1 MRYQALKI
9 VIAALAAAGFFSTLP
24 AAAAEQRIVAV
35 GDVHGAYGQLVTI
48 LQEAGLIDA
57 ETHWIGGSAIFIQ
70 TGDLFDRGLEVFE
83 VMDLLM
89 RLQEEA
95 AAAGGRVEVLLGNHE
110 GMNLIGFFR
119 DVNPEI
125 YARLADEQSEKRR
138 KQGFKDFR
146 RYLEKRA
153 AAAGL
158 TRPVITDELREKW
171 MQLYPPG
178 RIEYEEAIGP
188 DGRYGSW
195 LRTLPV
201 ALVEQDT
208 LFIHAGLGPAV
219 EGLSVEQINAKVA
232 SELEA
237 YDRSRRHMI
246 EAGLI
251 PPHVGL
257 PDMLIVYRELEQAGP
272 ELAGLAGADG
282 WLIYGSDGPLWYRG
296 AATLGAEKDAMAG
309 GGGAGDEDEDI
320 YATADA
326 GAENGPDEAARVAAF
341 VDRLR
346 AVGAERMVGGH
357 TPQKSWRIETRLDGR
372 VILIDTGMLS
382 EVYGGRPSALVIEG
396 DSFTAVYPDGTEP
409 LEAAPAPAG
418 EELLPAAA

>member
-1 MRYQALKI
+1 ML
-9 VIAALAAAGFFSTLP
+9 AALAAAGVFSTLP

-48 LQEAGLIDA
+48 LQKAGLIDA
-57 ETHWIGGSAIFIQ
+57 ETHWIGGSATFIQ
-70 TGDLFDRGLEVFE
+70 TGDLFDRGPEVFE
-83 VMDLLM
+83 AMDLLM

-125 YARLADEQSEKRR
+125 YARLADTQSEKRR
-138 KQGFKDFR
+138 KQAFKDFR

-158 TRPVITDELREKW
+158 ARPVITDELRKKW

-195 LRTLPV
+195 LRSLPV

-219 EGLSVEQINAKVA
+219 EGLSVEQINARVA

-272 ELAGLAGADG
+272 ELAGLAGADE

-296 AATLGAEKDAMAG
+296 AATLGAEKDAMTKAG
-309 GGGAGDEDEDI
+309 ANDEEEDS
-320 YATADA
+320 YASTDATAEP
-326 GAENGPDEAARVAAF
+326 GADEEARVAAF
-341 VDRLR
+341 VDRLH

-357 TPQKSWRIETRLDGR
+357 TPRKSSRIETRLDGR

-409 LEAAPAPAG
+409 LEVAPAPAE

>member
-1 MRYQALKI
+1 MKHQTRMIA
-9 VIAALAAAGFFSTLP
+9 IAALAAAGVFSTLP

-35 GDVHGAYGQLVTI
+35 GDVHGAYGQLVSI

-57 ETHWIGGSAIFIQ
+57 EAHWIGGTATFIQ

-95 AAAGGRVEVLLGNHE
+95 AAAAGRVEVLLGNHE

-125 YARLADEQSEKRR
+125 YARLVDKQSEKRR

-146 RYLEKRA
+146 RFLEKRA

-158 TRPVITDELREKW
+158 APPVVTDELKEKW

-208 LFIHAGLGPAV
+208 LFVHAGLGPAV
-219 EGLSVEQINAKVA
+219 EGMSVEQINAKMA
-232 SELEA
+232 AELEA
-237 YDRSRRHMI
+237 YDRIRQHMI
-246 EAGLI
+246 DAGLI

-257 PDMLIVYRELEQAGP
+257 PDMLIVYRELDQAGP
-272 ELAGLAGADG
+272 ELAGLAGADQ
-282 WLIYGSDGPLWYRG
+282 WLLYGSDGPLWYRG
-296 AATLGAEKDAMAG
+296 AATLGSESGAMAG
-309 GGGAGDEDEDI
+309 AGAGEEEEDS
-320 YATADA
+320 YASADA
-326 GAENGPDEAARVAAF
+326 AAEPGPDEEARVAAF
-341 VDRLR
+341 VQRLR

-396 DSFTAVYPDGTEP
+396 DDFTAVYPDGTEP
-409 LEAAPAPAG
+409 LEVAPSPAE

>member
-1 MRYQALKI
+1 MRHQTLKI
-9 VIAALAAAGFFSTLP
+9 VFAALAAAGVCSAPP

-57 ETHWIGGSAIFIQ
+57 DTHWIGGTATFIQ
-70 TGDLFDRGLEVFE
+70 TGDLFDRGIEIFE
-83 VMDLLM
+83 AMDLLM

-125 YARLADEQSEKRR
+125 YARLADEHSEKRR

-153 AAAGL
+153 AAAGMA
-158 TRPVITDELREKW
+158 RPVITDELREKW

-237 YDRSRRHMI
+237 YDRSRQHMI

-257 PDMLIVYRELEQAGP
+257 PDMLIVFRELEQAGP
-272 ELAGLAGADG
+272 ELAGLAGADQ

-309 GGGAGDEDEDI
+309 GTGAGDEDEDI
-320 YATADA
+320 YASADA
-326 GAENGPDEAARVAAF
+326 DAESGPDEAARVAAF
-341 VDRLR
+341 VERLR

-357 TPQKSWRIETRLDGR
+357 TPQKTRRIETRLDGR

-409 LEAAPAPAG
+409 LEVAPAPA
-418 EELLPAAA
+418 EMELLPAAA

>member
-1 MRYQALKI
+1 MRHQTLKI
-9 VIAALAAAGFFSTLP
+9 VIAALAAAGVFSTLP

-57 ETHWIGGSAIFIQ
+57 DTHWIGGSATFIQ
-70 TGDLFDRGLEVFE
+70 TGDLFDRGLGVFE
-83 VMDLLM
+83 AMDLLM

-110 GMNLIGFFR
+110 GMNLIGLFR

-125 YARLADEQSEKRR
+125 YARLADPLSEKRR
-138 KQGFKDFR
+138 KQAFKDFR

-158 TRPVITDELREKW
+158 ARPVISDKLREKW

-201 ALVEQDT
+201 AVLEQDT

-219 EGLSVEQINAKVA
+219 AGLSVEQINAKVA
-232 SELEA
+232 SELET

-272 ELAGLAGADG
+272 ELAGLADADQWLLYGAH
-282 WLIYGSDGPLWYRG
+282 GPLWYRG
-296 AATLGAEKDAMAG
+296 AATLGAEDDAMTKAG
-309 GGGAGDEDEDI
+309 SGDDEEDS
-320 YATADA
+320 YASADA
-326 GAENGPDEAARVAAF
+326 AAEPGADEEARVAAF

-346 AVGAERMVGGH
+346 AAGAERMVGGH
-357 TPQKSWRIETRLDGR
+357 TPQRSRRIETRLDGR

-396 DSFTAVYPDGTEP
+396 DDFTAVYPDGSEP
-409 LEAAPAPAG
+409 LAVAPSPAE

>member
-1 MRYQALKI
+1 MI
-9 VIAALAAAGFFSTLP
+9 VIAVLAAAGVFSTP
-24 AAAAEQRIVAV
+24 PSAAAEQRIVAV
-35 GDVHGAYGQLVTI
+35 GDVHGAYGRLVTI

-57 ETHWIGGSAIFIQ
+57 DTHWIGGSATFIQ

-83 VMDLLM
+83 AMDLLM

-110 GMNLIGFFR
+110 GMNLIGFLR
-119 DVNPEI
+119 DVNPGI

-138 KQGFKDFR
+138 KQRFKGFR

-158 TRPVITDELREKW
+158 ARPVITDELREKW

-201 ALVEQDT
+201 AVLEQDT

-219 EGLSVEQINAKVA
+219 EGLSVEQINAEVA

-237 YDRSRRHMI
+237 YDRTRRYMI

-257 PDMLIVYRELEQAGP
+257 PDMLIVYRELPEAGP

-296 AATLGAEKDAMAG
+296 AATLGAEKDSQTEAG
-309 GGGAGDEDEDI
+309 SNDDDEDSYASTD
-320 YATADA
+320 ATAEP
-326 GAENGPDEAARVAAF
+326 GADEEARVAAF
-341 VDRLR
+341 LERLR
-346 AVGAERMVGGH
+346 DVGAERMVGGH

-409 LEAAPAPAG
+409 LEVAPAPTE